1 MTDETANLILE
12 HLRRMRL
19 SIDRTEENMLEVKQR
34 LGHLESQYA
43 TISNRMDRVDLRLDR
58 IEKRLDLV
66 EV

>member
-19 SIDRTEENMLEVKQR
+19 SIDRLEENMIEVKQR
-34 LGHLESQYA
+34 LGHLEAQYA
-43 TISNRMDRVDLRLDR
+43 TISNRMDRIDLRLDR
-58 IEKRLDLV
+58 IEKRLDLL

>member
-34 LGHLESQYA
+34 LGHFESQYA
-43 TISNRMDRVDLRLDR
+43 TISNRMDRVDVRLDR